1 MLALGVGMVVHVS
14 LRACSGLLNRP
25 ELAGLRHG
33 GVKDR
38 IGHRYTSRLEARS
51 RPVIYCVLVC
61 GNYSTPAHGCQ
72 QRLWLRC
79 YTRSIGLAAH
89 RAGLINGRDGS
100 LSHIQKD
107 KDSLLSRTRRIRGQ
121 VEAVERALED
131 GDECASILQQIAAC
145 RGAINGL
152 MGELMEGELRDHVLS
167 PNAKPGS
174 DRARAAERLIQV
186 LRTYLK

>member
-1 MLALGVGMVVHVS
+1 VVTTALLRTVVNRDRGSDGILGALA
-14 LRACSGLLNRP
+14 CP
-25 ELAGLRHG
+25 AG
-33 GVKDR
+33 
-38 IGHRYTSRLEARS
+38 RLD
-51 RPVIYCVLVC
+51 
-61 GNYSTPAHGCQ
+61 H
-72 QRLWLRC
+72 
-79 YTRSIGLAAH
+79 
-89 RAGLINGRDGS
+89 GRDGS
-100 LSHIQKD
+100 LSHTQKD
-107 KDSLLSRTRRIRGQ
+107 KENLLSRTRRIRGQ